1 VRSDA
6 ERHGFVM
13 TPPTSLLA
21 GEAAEAGRQIAAELL
36 ALAER
41 GVTLGTDRTQIA
53 VWGGEPVVTIGAGR
67 RGDGGRCQELALA
80 CAHSLHEA
88 GDRARGIS
96 VLAAGTDGRDGP
108 TDAAGAVIDHQTW
121 ARITAAGRNPA
132 RDLAD
137 HDAYPALQVG
147 DALFITGATGTNVN
161 DLVIAAIGGPDRPLS
176 SAP

>member
-1 VRSDA
+1 
-6 ERHGFVM
+6 
-13 TPPTSLLA
+13 
-21 GEAAEAGRQIAAELL
+21 
-36 ALAER
+36 
-41 GVTLGTDRTQIA
+41 
-53 VWGGEPVVTIGAGR
+53 
-67 RGDGGRCQELALA
+67 
-80 CAHSLHEA
+80 LHEA